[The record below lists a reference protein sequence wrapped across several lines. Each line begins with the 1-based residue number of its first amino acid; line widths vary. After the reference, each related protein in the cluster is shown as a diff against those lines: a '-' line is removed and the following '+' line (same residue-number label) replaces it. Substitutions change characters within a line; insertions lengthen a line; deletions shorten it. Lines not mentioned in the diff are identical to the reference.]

1 MRRGGPGR
9 RGEFRCAG
17 RGWDGGGGGW
27 PRSSS
32 SSPGGLRRGA
42 AETRG
47 PAPPLLLPLLPP
59 SAAGPLPA
67 LPPLRPSHRGQ
78 LARRPPRR
86 CALGPDRLRAR
97 GPRPAGPCPARPL
110 AAHPAP
116 RAALTRPVARPAVS
130 PSPGPLF
137 FPPRPPS
144 LSGPLCPRCLGALL
158 APLLSSAASAS
169 PVPGVALQTPFPP
182 PLPWVPRLQS
192 SASTRRPLPSHH
204 RSFPRF
210 PLLAPIPFS
219 WVPRS
224 LYGTLP
230 SPASV
235 PFLSEVPSP
244 AGHLHDYLSRA
255 GSQGTPVGRG
265 WGPDLS
271 QVGRPEAPEFRL
283 VSLLFVFSLL
293 LFIFERHLS
302 NWI

>member
-1 MRRGGPGR
+1 MFSLYSWGAPLPSPVLFVPAAS
-9 RGEFRCAG
+9 E
-17 RGWDGGGGGW
+17 
-27 PRSSS
+27 RSS
-32 SSPGGLRRGA
+32 
-42 AETRG
+42 
-47 PAPPLLLPLLPP
+47 LPSFPR
-59 SAAGPLPA
+59 
-67 LPPLRPSHRGQ
+67 PLRP
-78 LARRPPRR
+78 AR
-86 CALGPDRLRAR
+86 
-97 GPRPAGPCPARPL
+97 CPVWPSRPL
-110 AAHPAP
+110 
-116 RAALTRPVARPAVS
+116 
-130 PSPGPLF
+130 
-137 FPPRPPS
+137 
-144 LSGPLCPRCLGALL
+144 
-158 APLLSSAASAS
+158 
-169 PVPGVALQTPFPP
+169 
-182 PLPWVPRLQS
+182 
-192 SASTRRPLPSHH
+192 SHH

-271 QVGRPEAPEFRL
+271 QVGRPEAPGFWL